1 MIAVA
6 LLAAS
11 RRYLGGHWV
20 QAETML
26 RGWAADPDIR
36 VTFAPIDPE
45 PPRPLRPARA
55 VKGLRTLAVSGTF
68 VARLP
73 DVVRRADVVHVF
85 SASFLSFL
93 LAPAP
98 TLVAARALGRPVI
111 LNYRGGEAE
120 EHLKRGGRLVRRLL
134 AAADRLVVPSPFLAE
149 VFNRAGLPV
158 TVIPNVIDL
167 DAFSYRERAGFG
179 ESPRLLCTRNWQPL
193 YRVADVVQAFGLI
206 RRRWPR
212 ARLTLVGEGPE
223 GPRLAALAA
232 ETGGDIRL
240 VGRVEHDRIAACY
253 AEADLYLNASSA
265 DNQPHSVLEAFAA
278 GLPVV
283 TTDAGGIPHLMT
295 DGVTGRM
302 VPVGDVRQLAAAA
315 EATLA
320 DPAAA
325 RAMARR
331 ARRVV
336 DAHAWSA
343 VAPKW
348 KALYAELAGSAR
360 LAR

>member
-1 MIAVA
+1 MIALA
-6 LLAAS
+6 LVAAS
-11 RRYLGGHWV
+11 PRYLGGHWV

-26 RGWAADPDIR
+26 RGWAADPDVR
-36 VTFAPIDPE
+36 ATFVPIDPD

-55 VKGLRTLAVSGTF
+55 VKGLRTVAVSGTF

-73 DVVRRADVVHVF
+73 AVVRAADVVHVF

-98 TLVAARALGRPVI
+98 TVVAARAIGRPVV
-111 LNYRGGEAE
+111 LNYHGGEAE
-120 EHLKRGGRLVRRLL
+120 AHLARGGRLVRRLL

-149 VFNRAGLPV
+149 VFGRAGLPV
-158 TVIPNVIDL
+158 EVIPNAVDL
-167 DAFSYRERAGFG
+167 DAFAYRERGEFG
-179 ESPRLLCTRNWQPL
+179 DAPHLLCTRNWQPL
-193 YRVADVVQAFGLI
+193 YRVADVIRAFGLL

-240 VGRVEHDRIAACY
+240 LGRVEHDRVAACY
-253 AEADLYLNASSA
+253 AEADLYLNASAA
-265 DNQPHSVLEAFAA
+265 DNQPLSILEAFAA

-283 TTDAGGIPHLMT
+283 TTDAGGIPHLVA
-295 DGVTGRM
+295 DGVTGRL

-331 ARRVV
+331 ARRVA
-336 DAHAWSA
+336 DAHAWTA

-348 KALYAELAGSAR
+348 KALYRELAR
-360 LAR
+360 